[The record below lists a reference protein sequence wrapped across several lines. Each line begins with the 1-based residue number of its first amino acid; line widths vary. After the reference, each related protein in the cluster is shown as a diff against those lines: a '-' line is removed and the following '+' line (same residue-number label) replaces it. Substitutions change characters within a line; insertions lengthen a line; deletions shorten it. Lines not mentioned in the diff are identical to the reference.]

1 MAEACCAGHF
11 DLTRRFEVL
20 LLIVTFHKFKLLFVV
35 ENARKRQGQSLEQS
49 TNSARAG
56 KVGKKKELHNKT
68 SQYLKRLSPEPRPST
83 SSAVDPM
90 PVASARKIMFF
101 KAKETVEESS
111 DEDSEPGPSK
121 KPKTKVA
128 EEEEEFEDMQRSDMT
143 IVDLSCLQL
152 LITASGVL
160 CPLCEQSV
168 SIISFL
174 LSLCVCIGWG
184 WGGGGSV
191 FRSLG
196 VSVYVCLG
204 ACLCFSCFCCSVVVV
219 VFFFGGGC
227 TCVRAYMRV
236 CVSE

>member
-1 MAEACCAGHF
+1 MQ
-11 DLTRRFEVL
+11 
-20 LLIVTFHKFKLLFVV
+20 LIVVFHKFKLLFVV

-56 KVGKKKELHNKT
+56 KVGKKEEVHNKT
-68 SQYLKRLSPEPRPST
+68 SQCLKRDFRQSHALRHRL
-83 SSAVDPM
+83 
-90 PVASARKIMFF
+90 PVASARKIKFF

-128 EEEEEFEDMQRSDMT
+128 EEEEELEDVQRSDMT
-143 IVDLSCLQL
+143 IVVDLSGLQL

-174 LSLCVCIGWG
+174 LSLCVYWVGLGRGGVCVSLL
-184 WGGGGSV
+184 GGGGGVCVRV
-191 FRSLG
+191 FVG
-196 VSVYVCLG
+196 VSVFFIL
-204 ACLCFSCFCCSVVVV
+204 LFF
-219 VFFFGGGC
+219 VFFLGGGGARR
-227 TCVRAYMRV
+227 VRACV
-236 CVSE
+236 CE

>member
-1 MAEACCAGHF
+1 MPE
-11 DLTRRFEVL
+11 
-20 LLIVTFHKFKLLFVV
+20 
-35 ENARKRQGQSLEQS
+35 KRQGQSLEQS

-90 PVASARKIMFF
+90 PVASARKIKFF

-174 LSLCVCIGWG
+174 LSLCVYWVG
-184 WGGGGSV
+184 WGGGGRGLCFALWGCV
-191 FRSLG
+191 FFTFLLFVFLG
-196 VSVYVCLG
+196 GWGGGVHVCACVH
-204 ACLCFSCFCCSVVVV
+204 ACLC
-219 VFFFGGGC
+219 
-227 TCVRAYMRV
+227 
-236 CVSE
+236 E

>member
-20 LLIVTFHKFKLLFVV
+20 QLIVAFHKFKLLFVV

-56 KVGKKKELHNKT
+56 KVWKKKELHNKT

-90 PVASARKIMFF
+90 PVSSARKIMFF

-128 EEEEEFEDMQRSDMT
+128 EEEEEFEDVQRSDMT

-168 SIISFL
+168 SIISFI
-174 LSLCVCIGWG
+174 SVCVYWV
-184 WGGGGSV
+184 GGGGGGVCVSLFGGVCVRV
-191 FRSLG
+191 FGG
-196 VSVYVCLG
+196 VSVFFMFLLFGC
-204 ACLCFSCFCCSVVVV
+204 CCFGGGGG
-219 VFFFGGGC
+219 GGGC

-236 CVSE
+236 CV

>member
-20 LLIVTFHKFKLLFVV
+20 QLIVVFHKFKLLFVV

-90 PVASARKIMFF
+90 PVASARKIKFF

-143 IVDLSCLQL
+143 IVVDLSCLQL

-168 SIISFL
+168 SIISFI
-174 LSLCVCIGWG
+174 SVCVYWVG
-184 WGGGGSV
+184 WGGG
-191 FRSLG
+191 
-196 VSVYVCLG
+196 
-204 ACLCFSCFCCSVVVV
+204 LCFALWGCL
-219 VFFFGGGC
+219 C
-227 TCVRAYMRV
+227 TCVWGRV
-236 CVSE
+236 CVFHVFVVRFFFWGGGVARVCMRACVSE

>member
-20 LLIVTFHKFKLLFVV
+20 QLIVVFHKFKLLFVV

-90 PVASARKIMFF
+90 PVASARKIKFF

-143 IVDLSCLQL
+143 IVVDLSCLQL

-168 SIISFL
+168 SIISFI
-174 LSLCVCIGWG
+174 SVCVYWVGRGGLCFALWG
-184 WGGGGSV
+184 
-191 FRSLG
+191 
-196 VSVYVCLG
+196 
-204 ACLCFSCFCCSVVVV
+204 CLCTCVWGRVCVFHVFVVR
-219 VFFFGGGC
+219 FFGGVGWGGC

>member
-20 LLIVTFHKFKLLFVV
+20 QLIVVFHKFKLLFVV

-90 PVASARKIMFF
+90 PVASARKIKFF

-168 SIISFL
+168 SIIYFL
-174 LSLCVCIGWG
+174 LSLCVLGGTGGGGGGLCFALWGCLCTCVWGRVCFSRFCSFFGG
-184 WGGGGSV
+184 WGGV
-191 FRSLG
+191 H
-196 VSVYVCLG
+196 VC
-204 ACLCFSCFCCSVVVV
+204 ACVHAC
-219 VFFFGGGC
+219 
-227 TCVRAYMRV
+227 V

>member
-1 MAEACCAGHF
+1 MQ
-11 DLTRRFEVL
+11 
-20 LLIVTFHKFKLLFVV
+20 LIVVFHKFKLLFVV

-56 KVGKKKELHNKT
+56 KVGKKEEVHNKT
-68 SQYLKRLSPEPRPST
+68 SQCLKRDSPEPRPST
-83 SSAVDPM
+83 SSAVDPT
-90 PVASARKIMFF
+90 PVASARKIKFF

-111 DEDSEPGPSK
+111 DEDREPGPSK

-128 EEEEEFEDMQRSDMT
+128 EEEEEFEDVQRSDMT

-152 LITASGVL
+152 LITASGVM

-174 LSLCVCIGWG
+174 LSLCVYWVGR
-184 WGGGGSV
+184 GGGG
-191 FRSLG
+191 
-196 VSVYVCLG
+196 
-204 ACLCFSCFCCSVVVV
+204 CLCFALWGCL
-219 VFFFGGGC
+219 C
-227 TCVRAYMRV
+227 TCVWGRVCVFHIFVVVLLFFARVCVRTCVRV

>member
-1 MAEACCAGHF
+1 M
-11 DLTRRFEVL
+11 TRRFEVL
-20 LLIVTFHKFKLLFVV
+20 QLIVAFHKFKLLFVV

-68 SQYLKRLSPEPRPST
+68 SQYLKRLPPEPRPST

-128 EEEEEFEDMQRSDMT
+128 EEEEEFEDVQRSDMT
-143 IVDLSCLQL
+143 IVVDLSCLQL

-174 LSLCVCIGWG
+174 LSLCVCIGWV
-184 WGGGGSV
+184 GGGGVCVSLFGGVCVRV
-191 FRSLG
+191 FGG
-196 VSVYVCLG
+196 VSVFFMFLLFGCCCCCFLG
-204 ACLCFSCFCCSVVVV
+204 
-219 VFFFGGGC
+219 GGGC

-236 CVSE
+236 CV

>member
-20 LLIVTFHKFKLLFVV
+20 QLIVAFHKFKLLFVV

-83 SSAVDPM
+83 SSSVDPM

-143 IVDLSCLQL
+143 SVVDLSCLQL

-174 LSLCVCIGWG
+174 SVCVY

-204 ACLCFSCFCCSVVVV
+204 ACLCFSCFCCSVVV
-219 VFFFGGGC
+219 FWGGGGGVHVC
-227 TCVRAYMRV
+227 ACVHACV

>member
-20 LLIVTFHKFKLLFVV
+20 QLIVAFHKFKLLFVV

-49 TNSARAG
+49 TNTARAG

-83 SSAVDPM
+83 SSSVDPM

-128 EEEEEFEDMQRSDMT
+128 DEEEEFEDMQRSDMT
-143 IVDLSCLQL
+143 SVVDLSCLQL

-174 LSLCVCIGWG
+174 LSLCVCIGGGGGLCFALWG
-184 WGGGGSV
+184 CLCTCVWGRVCVFHVFVVQLLLFFWGGGG
-191 FRSLG
+191 
-196 VSVYVCLG
+196 
-204 ACLCFSCFCCSVVVV
+204 A
-219 VFFFGGGC
+219 
-227 TCVRAYMRV
+227 RV
-236 CVSE
+236 CVRTCVCVCE

>member
-20 LLIVTFHKFKLLFVV
+20 QLIVVFHKFKLLFVV

-90 PVASARKIMFF
+90 PVASARKIKFF

-143 IVDLSCLQL
+143 IVVDLSRLQL

-174 LSLCVCIGWG
+174 LSLCVYWVGRG
-184 WGGGGSV
+184 WGG
-191 FRSLG
+191 
-196 VSVYVCLG
+196 
-204 ACLCFSCFCCSVVVV
+204 LCFALWGCL
-219 VFFFGGGC
+219 C
-227 TCVRAYMRV
+227 TCVWGRV
-236 CVSE
+236 CVFHVFVVRFFWGGVGRGGARVCVRTCVCV

>member
-20 LLIVTFHKFKLLFVV
+20 QLIVVFHKFKLLFVV

-90 PVASARKIMFF
+90 PVASARKIKFF

-174 LSLCVCIGWG
+174 LSLCVYWVGR
-184 WGGGGSV
+184 GGGG
-191 FRSLG
+191 G
-196 VSVYVCLG
+196 VYVSLFGGVCVRVFGGVCVFHVFVVRFLG
-204 ACLCFSCFCCSVVVV
+204 GG
-219 VFFFGGGC
+219 GGGC

>member
-20 LLIVTFHKFKLLFVV
+20 QLIVVFHKFKLLFVV

-90 PVASARKIMFF
+90 PVASARRIKFF

-143 IVDLSCLQL
+143 IVDLSRLQL

-174 LSLCVCIGWG
+174 LSLCVYWGGGGVCVSLFGGVCVRVFGGVSVFFTFLLFVFLGG
-184 WGGGGSV
+184 WGGGG
-191 FRSLG
+191 
-196 VSVYVCLG
+196 
-204 ACLCFSCFCCSVVVV
+204 A
-219 VFFFGGGC
+219 
-227 TCVRAYMRV
+227 RV
-236 CVSE
+236 CVRTCVCV

>member
-20 LLIVTFHKFKLLFVV
+20 QLIVVFHKFKLLFVV

-90 PVASARKIMFF
+90 PVASARKIKFF

-128 EEEEEFEDMQRSDMT
+128 EEKEEFEDMQRSDMT
-143 IVDLSCLQL
+143 IVVDLSCLQL

-168 SIISFL
+168 SIMSFL
-174 LSLCVCIGWG
+174 LSLCVYWVGR
-184 WGGGGSV
+184 GGGGV
-191 FRSLG
+191 FVSLFGGVCVRVFGG
-196 VSVYVCLG
+196 VSVFFTFLLFV
-204 ACLCFSCFCCSVVVV
+204 F
-219 VFFFGGGC
+219 FFFGGGGVHVC
-227 TCVRAYMRV
+227 ACVHACV
-236 CVSE
+236 CE

>member
-1 MAEACCAGHF
+1 
-11 DLTRRFEVL
+11 
-20 LLIVTFHKFKLLFVV
+20 
-35 ENARKRQGQSLEQS
+35 
-49 TNSARAG
+49 
-56 KVGKKKELHNKT
+56 
-68 SQYLKRLSPEPRPST
+68 
-83 SSAVDPM
+83 M
-90 PVASARKIMFF
+90 PVASARKIKFF

-174 LSLCVCIGWG
+174 LSLCVYWVGRG
-184 WGGGGSV
+184 GGGGSV

-204 ACLCFSCFCCSVVVV
+204 ACLCFSRFCCS
-219 VFFFGGGC
+219 FFFWGGGGC

-236 CVSE
+236 CVWVSKTHIYWFNATLTQPCEYNMYNTFSQWKWVCVSDCEGEWGWSKTAHGVCLSLGAAVRGLWQAVN

>member
-20 LLIVTFHKFKLLFVV
+20 QLIVAFHKFKLLFVV

-128 EEEEEFEDMQRSDMT
+128 EEEEEFEDVQRSDMT
-143 IVDLSCLQL
+143 IVVDLSCLQL

-168 SIISFL
+168 SIISFI
-174 LSLCVCIGWG
+174 SVCVYWV
-184 WGGGGSV
+184 GGGGSV

-204 ACLCFSCFCCSVVVV
+204 ACLCFSCFCCSVVV
-219 VFFFGGGC
+219 FGGVEGGGG
-227 TCVRAYMRV
+227 ARV
-236 CVSE
+236 CVRTCVCVCE

>member
-20 LLIVTFHKFKLLFVV
+20 QLIVVFHKFKLLFVV

-128 EEEEEFEDMQRSDMT
+128 EEEEEFEDVQRSDMT
-143 IVDLSCLQL
+143 IVVDLSCLQL

-174 LSLCVCIGWG
+174 LSLCVYWVGRG
-184 WGGGGSV
+184 AGGVCVSLFGGVCVRV
-191 FRSLG
+191 FGG
-196 VSVYVCLG
+196 VSVFFTFL
-204 ACLCFSCFCCSVVVV
+204 LF
-219 VFFFGGGC
+219 VFWGVGGGVHVC
-227 TCVRAYMRV
+227 ACVHACV
-236 CVSE
+236 CE

>member
-20 LLIVTFHKFKLLFVV
+20 QLIVVFHKFKLLFVV

-49 TNSARAG
+49 TNSERAG

-90 PVASARKIMFF
+90 PVASARKIKFF

-174 LSLCVCIGWG
+174 LSLCVY
-184 WGGGGSV
+184 WGGGWGLC
-191 FRSLG
+191 FALWG
-196 VSVYVCLG
+196 
-204 ACLCFSCFCCSVVVV
+204 CLCTCVWGRVC
-219 VFFFGGGC
+219 VFHIFVRFFGGG
-227 TCVRAYMRV
+227 VGRGGARV
-236 CVSE
+236 CVRTCVCE